1 MTEHLTDER
10 LAELRKIAE
19 ETRPGGGW
27 TADVYQVND
36 EDGHQVYGAD
46 AYGDGTSPAA
56 EHIAA
61 FDPPTVL
68 ALLAEV
74 ERLRTLHK
82 DRAALIRAVS
92 AAQDAGDDA
101 GIELTRSDLNPIV
114 RAALSAALGG
124 EQR

>member
-1 MTEHLTDER
+1 MTSTHTQQEASPDRT
-10 LAELRKIAE
+10 
-19 ETRPGGGW
+19 
-27 TADVYQVND
+27 
-36 EDGHQVYGAD
+36 DGHKAWYAD
-46 AYGDGTSPAA
+46 GELHRVDGPAIEGVDGYKAWYADGKRLTEA
-56 EHIAA
+56 EHMAA
-61 FDPPTVL
+61 FGPPTVL